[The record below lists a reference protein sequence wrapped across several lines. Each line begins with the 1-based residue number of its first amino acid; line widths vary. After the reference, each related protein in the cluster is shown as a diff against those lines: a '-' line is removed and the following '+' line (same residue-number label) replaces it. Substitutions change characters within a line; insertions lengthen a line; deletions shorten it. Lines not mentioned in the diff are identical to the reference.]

1 MRASPIPAL
10 VLGLCLFAADVLGAA
25 PAEVTA
31 DAYSE
36 ERRRLIAADLPLTET
51 EATRFWPVYER
62 YQAEL
67 SQLLQRRRRYI
78 EEYGSYYEEMTDE
91 VAKKLIVESLELEE
105 DLLRLWRHYLPV
117 FEKVLPAKKLAR
129 YYQIEGKIRAA
140 VNAEIAERLPLMK

>member
-1 MRASPIPAL
+1 MRASLVSKL
-10 VLGLCLFAADVLGAA
+10 VLGLYLFAAHTLGAV
-25 PAEVTA
+25 PTNETP

-36 ERRRLIAADLPLTET
+36 ERRHLIAEDLPLTET
-51 EATRFWPVYER
+51 EAARFWPLYER

-91 VAKKLIVESLELEE
+91 VAKKLIVESLDLEE
-105 DLLRLWRHYLPV
+105 DLLRLWRQYLPV